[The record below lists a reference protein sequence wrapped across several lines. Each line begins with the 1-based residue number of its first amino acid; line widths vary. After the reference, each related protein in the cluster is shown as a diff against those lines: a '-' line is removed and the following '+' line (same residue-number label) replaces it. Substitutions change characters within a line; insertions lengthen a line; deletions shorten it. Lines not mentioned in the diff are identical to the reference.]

1 MYSYQM
7 SSGKKL
13 KQKSAISPSIGS
25 SLFQPLFLTV
35 ALTCVAIAPF
45 TFDAFIIPKLL
56 VLYSG
61 LITIIVTA
69 LVKREKMQKLNP
81 VPMWLIAILTLI
93 VFTMTIST
101 ANSSTPLL
109 RAMFGQFGRGNGLF
123 YYFGVFAVLLI
134 ATMSYSKT
142 GENFFAKSM
151 TYLSIVLGV
160 YTLLQSVGID
170 FAKLNSKDL
179 LTTVLTFGNSNFAGG
194 MLAILFGYIFTRAF
208 SSQGINYRDLAI
220 SLLLVFALFK
230 TAAVQGYLIVLFVIL
245 IVLPIRFVIISKSRN
260 WRPLLYFFWGLGAL
274 LVALGASGFGPA
286 AKIFERSSFQMRL
299 EYWIVGFRILRDN
312 LLFGI
317 GSDRFYDETPQYMSP
332 GSLQTITTT
341 RMDSPHNW
349 FISFGA
355 SFGIIGLL
363 LYALLFGL
371 IILLYLRK
379 IKINRFLSDP
389 SAPTFMAFLCVVI
402 DALVSI
408 EQPGLGVW
416 LYFFGGKVL
425 GHVITNSSA
434 KAFDTIDHKVTKR
447 ISASNFVLACSLIAT
462 ATSIYFVTYRFV
474 NDALLRSSI
483 QSAMVENSSKA
494 DLKKIESLTIR
505 LSAEPE
511 YVVQSVPILAKFGD
525 GPALLN
531 ISKSFY
537 NYNPSSIQAAGI
549 RAQVLKVVTSLE
561 SSCDLQVKL
570 IANTPWRQ
578 DFIENYLGCLKL
590 GIKDKDYIR
599 QLNMIKQYLSSS
611 YPAIGNAEISRESMR
626 GRAVE
631 VQLEF
636 ELGNFDRA
644 KSLKIEIEKE
654 IQSFSISNP
663 GSDLSEIISILKS

>member
-1 MYSYQM
+1 
-7 SSGKKL
+7 
-13 KQKSAISPSIGS
+13 
-25 SLFQPLFLTV
+25 
-35 ALTCVAIAPF
+35 
-45 TFDAFIIPKLL
+45 
-56 VLYSG
+56 
-61 LITIIVTA
+61 
-69 LVKREKMQKLNP
+69 
-81 VPMWLIAILTLI
+81 
-93 VFTMTIST
+93 
-101 ANSSTPLL
+101 
-109 RAMFGQFGRGNGLF
+109 MFGQFGRGNGLF

-134 ATMSYSKT
+134 ATMSYSKND
-142 GENFFAKSM
+142 ELFFAKSM
-151 TYLSIVLGV
+151 TYLSIALGV

-170 FAKLNSKDL
+170 FAKLNSRDL

-208 SSQGINYRDLAI
+208 ASQGINYRDLAV
-220 SLLLVFALFK
+220 SLLLVVALFK
-230 TAAVQGYLIVLFVIL
+230 TAAVQGYLIVSFVIL
-245 IVLPIRFVIISKSRN
+245 IVLPIKFVIISKSRN
-260 WRPLLYFFWGLGAL
+260 WRLPLYFFWGLGAL
-274 LVALGASGFGPA
+274 LVALGASGFGPV

-299 EYWIVGFRILRDN
+299 EYWNVGFRILRDN

-332 GSLQTITTT
+332 GSLQVITTT

-355 SFGIIGLL
+355 SFGLIALL
-363 LYALLFGL
+363 LYVLLFGL
-371 IILLYLRK
+371 IILLYLRMVK
-379 IKINRFLSDP
+379 IDRFLSDP

-408 EQPGLGVW
+408 EQPGLGIW

-425 GHVITNSSA
+425 AYVITNSTA
-434 KAFDTIDHKVTKR
+434 KAVDASDHKVAKR
-447 ISASNFVLACSLIAT
+447 VSASSFVLVCTLIAT
-462 ATSIYFVTYRFV
+462 ATSVCFVTYRFV

-483 QSAMVENSSKA
+483 QSAMVENSSKT

-531 ISKSFY
+531 ISKAFY

-599 QLNMIKQYLSSS
+599 HLTLIKQYLSFS
-611 YPAIGNAEISRESMR
+611 YPAVGSAEISREAMR

-631 VQLEF
+631 AQLEF

-644 KSLKIEIEKE
+644 ESLKIEIEQE
-654 IQSFSISNP
+654 IQSFSIRNP
-663 GSDLSEIISILKS
+663 GSDLSEIVSILKS